1 MQLYHPVDDARGIHR
16 RAGYLFIAFV
26 LVFILLLVRVWYLQ
40 IARGEYYAELSKNN
54 RIRVVTL
61 QPRRGF
67 IYDRS
72 GRLLANYVPSFN
84 LYLVLEDIPN
94 KKQLIERLTRLV
106 DLSSRKVQERL
117 SVRKPAIPYL
127 PVKIKEGLSLKEV
140 AILESHRMELPGVRV
155 EAEPQRHY
163 LHGNLASHVLGY
175 VGEITAAQ
183 LEESRNAGIL
193 PGTVVGQYGVE
204 KSYDRFIRG
213 TVGRKIIEVDALGYE
228 VKLLEEQLPQSGH
241 DLYLTIDL
249 SLQEVAEEIMGDEA
263 GAIVALDP
271 NNGEILAMVS
281 RPAPDPNQLS
291 RGLSTAEW
299 SAISQDPAYPLTH
312 RAMQGQYPP
321 GSIFKLVVAAAA
333 LETERIGPDFEV
345 ICKGGLRFGGRT
357 YQDWKKQGHG
367 TVNLHSAIVQSCDVF
382 FYQLGRILG
391 IDSIAQY
398 ADLFGLGQ
406 PTGIQLVSEKAGLI
420 PSTHWKK
427 KVLKE
432 PWYPGENLSAA
443 IGQGY
448 ITVTPLQMANMIGVV
463 ASAGKRYEP
472 RLIKGLREPTTGR
485 LYQFPSV
492 RLKDTDV
499 SAKTFQALREAVAG
513 VVADKNGTGR
523 AAYSKKVD
531 IAGKTGTAQVIRLR
545 PDVKTEDLPKKFQD
559 HAWFV
564 AFAPVEDPQIAVAVL
579 VEHGGTGGRVA
590 APRAKRII
598 EEYFKNDRPTT
609 AYPL

>member
-1 MQLYHPVDDARGIHR
+1 MQLYHPADETRGIHR

-26 LVFILLLVRVWYLQ
+26 LVFILILVRIWYLQ
-40 IARGEYYAELSKNN
+40 IAQGEYYAELSQNN

-84 LYLVLEDIPN
+84 LYLVMEDIPD
-94 KKQLIERLTRLV
+94 KKLLIERLTRLV
-106 DLSSRKVQERL
+106 DLSSPQVQERL

-140 AILESHRMELPGVRV
+140 VILESHRMELPGVRI

-163 LHGNLASHVLGY
+163 LHGDLASHVLGY

-183 LEESRNAGIL
+183 LEESRNAGML
-193 PGTVVGQYGVE
+193 PGTVVGQFGVE

-228 VKLLEEQLPQSGH
+228 VTLLEEQLPQSGH

-249 SLQEVAEEIMGDEA
+249 SLQKVAEEIMEDEA

-271 NNGEILAMVS
+271 NSGEILAMVS
-281 RPAPDPNQLS
+281 HPAPDPNQLS
-291 RGLSTAEW
+291 RGLSSAEW
-299 SAISQDPAYPLTH
+299 RAISQDPAHSLTN

-333 LETERIGPDFEV
+333 LETELIDPEFEV
-345 ICKGGLRFGGRT
+345 TCRGGLRFGGRI
-357 YQDWKKQGHG
+357 YQDWKRQGHG
-367 TVNLHSAIVQSCDVF
+367 VVDLHSAIVQSCDVF
-382 FYQLGRILG
+382 FYQLGRLMG
-391 IDSIAQY
+391 IDPIAQY
-398 ADLFGLGQ
+398 ADLFGLGK
-406 PTGIQLVSEKAGLI
+406 PTGIELVSEKAGLI
-420 PSTHWKK
+420 PSTQWKK
-427 KVLKE
+427 KVRQE

-448 ITVTPLQMANMIGVV
+448 ITVTPLQMANMIGVI
-463 ASAGKRYEP
+463 ASSGKRYEP
-472 RLIKGLREPTTGR
+472 RLIKGLREHTTGR
-485 LYQFPSV
+485 LYQFSSV
-492 RLKDTDV
+492 RLKDTEV
-499 SAKTFQALREAVAG
+499 SARTFQTLREAVAG

-523 AAYSKKVD
+523 AAYSQQVN

-545 PDVKTEDLPKKFQD
+545 PDIKNEDLSKEFQD

-579 VEHGGTGGRVA
+579 VEHGGMGGRAA
-590 APRAKRII
+590 APRAKKII
-598 EEYFKNDRPTT
+598 EEYFKNDRPTS
-609 AYPL
+609 AHQL